1 MTLTERKL
9 LGIKKSLSN
18 LFAFVSCAPSGRV
31 TTALRARP
39 AALPNLPSG
48 SVTVVKKVS

>member
-1 MTLTERKL
+1 M
-9 LGIKKSLSN
+9 KKSRIN
-18 LFAFVSCAPSGRV
+18 LFALVSTAPSGRV

-48 SVTVVKKVS
+48 SVIVVKKVS